1 MAAEANNSDSVSTL
15 SLGSHFL
22 DDTVMSLT
30 NTIDMDIIN
39 SYDLADLVAD
49 CSIATALIMQQNPG
63 PHPLLQLLQK
73 QLVAVERIIIHSRQ
87 AAQAQEWLRLE
98 SSPSEDDDEEEEE
111 AEEGRERN

>member
-1 MAAEANNSDSVSTL
+1 MAAEANQNDSFSTL

-39 SYDLADLVAD
+39 NHDLADLVSD
-49 CSIATALIMQQNPG
+49 CIIATATIMGQNPG

-73 QLVAVERIIIHSRQ
+73 QLIAVERIIIYSRQ
-87 AAQAQEWLRLE
+87 AAQEEVWMRLE
-98 SSPSEDDDEEEEE
+98 SSPSEDDDEGEEE

>member
-1 MAAEANNSDSVSTL
+1 MAAEANQNDSVSTL

-39 SYDLADLVAD
+39 SYDLADLVSD

-87 AAQAQEWLRLE
+87 AAQAQEWMRLE